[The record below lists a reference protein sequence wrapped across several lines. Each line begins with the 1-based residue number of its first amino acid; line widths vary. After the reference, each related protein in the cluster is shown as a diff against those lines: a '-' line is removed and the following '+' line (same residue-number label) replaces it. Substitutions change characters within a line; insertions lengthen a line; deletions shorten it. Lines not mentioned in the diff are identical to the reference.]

1 MRFRVISQ
9 FGYRKVGHM
18 AEKNALSTQEVAD
31 LLHVSKSTIYD
42 LIRRG
47 EIQSYKVGRKVRFTE
62 NDVKEYIAHS
72 RESQITKTAP
82 SADGVQFSLLGSD
95 KKLEGFI
102 ICGQDLILDVLSNY
116 MRLHG
121 VPALRAYIG
130 SYDGLVSLYRNKV
143 NVTAAHMWDSDSDTY
158 NVPYVRRLLPGIPTV
173 IVNLTC
179 RMQGLYVAK
188 GNPKDV
194 RGWEDFCKDDI
205 TMVNREQGAGSRVL
219 LDENLKLLGVFGSS
233 IKGYTKETSSHL
245 AVASAVSRGDADVA
259 IGNEKIARQVDNIEF
274 IPMKKERYDLVIR
287 KEDLASTEIQIMLKI
302 IRSEAFK
309 NEFGNIGGYDTS
321 DMGKVVAET

>member
-1 MRFRVISQ
+1 MQDRT
-9 FGYRKVGHM
+9 
-18 AEKNALSTQEVAD
+18 ALSTQEVAD
-31 LLHVSKSTIYD
+31 LLQVSKSTIYD

-62 NDVKEYIAHS
+62 NDVKEYISRS
-72 RESQITKTAP
+72 RESQSTKNP
-82 SADGVQFSLLGSD
+82 STSSGVQFNLLGND
-95 KKLEGFI
+95 KKSDGFI

-143 NVTAAHMWDSDSDTY
+143 NVTAAHMWDSDTDSY
-158 NVPYVRRLLPGIPTV
+158 NIPYVRRLLPGIPAV
-173 IVNLTC
+173 IVHLTC
-179 RMQGLYVAK
+179 RMQGLYIAK
-188 GNPKDV
+188 GNPKGIH
-194 RGWEDFCKDDI
+194 GWEDFGRDDI
-205 TMVNREQGAGSRVL
+205 VMINREQGAGSRVL
-219 LDENLKLLGVFGSS
+219 LDENLKLLGIFRNS
-233 IKGYTKETSSHL
+233 IKGYNKETSSHL
-245 AVASAVSRGDADVA
+245 AVASAISRGDADVA

-274 IPMKKERYDLVIR
+274 IPMKKERYDLVLR
-287 KEDLASTEIQIMLKI
+287 KEDLNSPEIQTMLKI

-321 DMGKVVAET
+321 DIGKIVAET